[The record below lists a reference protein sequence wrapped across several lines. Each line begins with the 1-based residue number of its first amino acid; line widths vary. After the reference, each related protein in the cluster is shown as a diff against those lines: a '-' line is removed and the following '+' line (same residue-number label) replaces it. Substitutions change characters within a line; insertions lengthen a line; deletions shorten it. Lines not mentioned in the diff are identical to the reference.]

1 MAAEPLAAAAAR
13 RHDEPLRRALDALAA
28 LDADGL
34 AVSFQAVARRA
45 GVSRQ
50 WLYTQPEL
58 RARVEQLRD
67 RQPRAA
73 AGAVPD
79 DQRAR
84 ERSLRQRN
92 ETLLVDNRRLRAE
105 NQTLRDENQTLRD
118 ELAVL
123 YGQLRARDETR

>member
-1 MAAEPLAAAAAR
+1 MAAEPLAAAATR
-13 RHDEPLRRALDALAA
+13 RHDETLRRALDALAA

-45 GVSRQ
+45 DVSRQ

-58 RARVEQLRD
+58 RARIEQLRC
-67 RQPRAA
+67 RRPSATPA
-73 AGAVPD
+73 AVPD

-105 NQTLRDENQTLRD
+105 NQTLRDE
-118 ELAVL
+118 LAVL
-123 YGQLRARDETR
+123 YGQLRAGDER

>member
-1 MAAEPLAAAAAR
+1 MPAEPLAAAAAR
-13 RHDEPLRRALDALAA
+13 RHDETLRQALDALAA

-58 RARVEQLRD
+58 RARIEQLRG
-67 RQPRAA
+67 RRPS
-73 AGAVPD
+73 GTPTAVPD

-92 ETLLVDNRRLRAE
+92 ETLLIDNRRLRA
-105 NQTLRDENQTLRD
+105 ENQTLRD

-123 YGQLRARDETR
+123 YGQLRAGDER

>member
-1 MAAEPLAAAAAR
+1 MAAEPLAASAAR
-13 RHDEPLRRALDALAA
+13 RHQDAHDRAIEALAA

-34 AVSFQAVARRA
+34 TVSFQGVARRA

-58 RARVEQLRD
+58 RARIEQLRA
-67 RQPRAA
+67 RRPRATA
-73 AGAVPD
+73 ATVPD
-79 DQRAR
+79 GQRAR

-105 NQTLRDENQTLRD
+105 NQTLRDE
-118 ELAVL
+118 LAVR
-123 YGQLRARDETR
+123 YGQLRAHDER

>member
-1 MAAEPLAAAAAR
+1 MAVEPLAAAAAR
-13 RHDEPLRRALDALAA
+13 RHQDAHERANQGLAA

-34 AVSFQAVARRA
+34 AISFQAVARRA

-58 RARVEQLRD
+58 RARIEQLRD
-67 RQPRAA
+67 RQPSAA
-73 AGAVPD
+73 ATVPD
-79 DQRAR
+79 EQRAR

-92 ETLLVDNRRLRAE
+92 ETLLADNRRLRTE
-105 NQTLRDENQTLRD
+105 NQTLHD

-123 YGQLRARDETR
+123 YGQLRTRDER

>member
-1 MAAEPLAAAAAR
+1 MAEPLAVAAAR
-13 RHDEPLRRALDALAA
+13 RHDETLRRALDALAA

-58 RARVEQLRD
+58 RARIEQLRG
-67 RQPRAA
+67 RRPSATPT
-73 AGAVPD
+73 AVPD

-105 NQTLRDENQTLRD
+105 NQTLRDE
-118 ELAVL
+118 LAVL

>member
-1 MAAEPLAAAAAR
+1 MAAEPLAVAAAR
-13 RHDEPLRRALDALAA
+13 RHDETLRRALDALAA

-34 AVSFQAVARRA
+34 KGDREAVARRA

-50 WLYTQPEL
+50 WLYTQPQL
-58 RARVEQLRD
+58 RARIEQLRG
-67 RQPRAA
+67 RRPS
-73 AGAVPD
+73 GTPTAVPD

-105 NQTLRDENQTLRD
+105 NQTLRDE
-118 ELAVL
+118 LAVL
-123 YGQLRARDETR
+123 YGQLRAGDER

>member
-1 MAAEPLAAAAAR
+1 MAEPLAVAAAR
-13 RHDEPLRRALDALAA
+13 RHDETLRRALDALAA

-58 RARVEQLRD
+58 RARIEQLRG
-67 RQPRAA
+67 RQPSATAA
-73 AGAVPD
+73 TVPD

-84 ERSLRQRN
+84 ERSLHQRN
-92 ETLLVDNRRLRAE
+92 ETLLIDNRRLRA
-105 NQTLRDENQTLRD
+105 ENQTLRD

-123 YGQLRARDETR
+123 YGQLRAGDER

>member
-1 MAAEPLAAAAAR
+1 MAAEALAAAAAR
-13 RHDEPLRRALDALAA
+13 RRQDAQDRASQPLTA

-34 AVSFQAVARRA
+34 AVSFQAVAQRA

-58 RARVEQLRD
+58 RARIKRCRD
-67 RQPRAA
+67 HRPSTSAA
-73 AGAVPD
+73 AVPD

-92 ETLLVDNRRLRAE
+92 ETLLGDNRRLRA
-105 NQTLRDENQTLRD
+105 DNQTLRD

-123 YGQLRARDETR
+123 YGQLRARDEH

>member
-1 MAAEPLAAAAAR
+1 MAAEPLAAAAVR
-13 RHDEPLRRALDALAA
+13 RHDETLRRA

-50 WLYTQPEL
+50 WLYAQPEL
-58 RARVEQLRD
+58 RARIEQLRD
-67 RQPRAA
+67 RQPGTTAA
-73 AGAVPD
+73 TVPD
-79 DQRAR
+79 AQRAR

-105 NQTLRDENQTLRD
+105 NHTLRD

-123 YGQLRARDETR
+123 YGQLRASDKR